1 MVHVGV
7 GQQDEIDG
15 GKVFDQNAGA
25 PLTAEDD
32 ETFGKDGVYQDFAA
46 IDLKQKR
53 GVADEGHT
61 KLIVIDQLDRPRA
74 SGDRLL
80 VALSREPPQ
89 LLHFFHC
96 ERSTLP

>member
-1 MVHVGV
+1 MGV
-7 GQQDEIDG
+7 GQENQVDWREL
-15 GKVFDQNAGA
+15 FDQQPRL
-25 PLTAEDD
+25 PLSSKHD

-53 GVADEGHT
+53 GVADKGPP
-61 KLIVIDQLDRPRA
+61 KLIVRDQPGRTRA